1 VRTTTNKPAKPPRGS
16 SKPGKKEAPKQEAKK
31 PRKFSGGPLN
41 RLTLVRSMIRRLKSE
56 LESGEGTSK
65 SGVAELIRL
74 IALEKE
80 LSGETEHVREIRVT
94 WVEPRDTE
102 LLNAA

>member
-1 VRTTTNKPAKPPRGS
+1 MSN
-16 SKPGKKEAPKQEAKK
+16 GKGKGNSQK
-31 PRKFSGGPLN
+31 KFSGAPLN

-56 LESGEGTSK
+56 LESDKGTSK

-80 LSGETEHVREIRVT
+80 LSGETEQVREIRVK
-94 WVEPRDTE
+94 WVEPKDEE